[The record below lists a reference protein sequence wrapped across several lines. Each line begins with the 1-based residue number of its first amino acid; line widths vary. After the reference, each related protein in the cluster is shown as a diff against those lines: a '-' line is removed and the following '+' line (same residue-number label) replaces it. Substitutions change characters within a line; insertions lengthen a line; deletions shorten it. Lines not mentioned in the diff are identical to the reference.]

1 MLLRLSIHTIFWSL
15 LLLLSATGIWLQP
28 SAVLAAAYFE
38 DGYLGLTQTELH
50 QKLGMPQA
58 VRDRK
63 SELRV
68 FTYYAITDWE
78 KYFRKL
84 VSPEN
89 GEDVYTFTRDGIDVR
104 YSFSYTFDPNDE
116 SENRTLF
123 VRLVD
128 IEFSPSVP
136 LAKIPSLVPEFHPSE
151 DPASPS
157 FRSNIWVLLFKGP
170 ASPQARF
177 IVREATR
184 DKLEWTLAYQFFS
197 LQGLPDPL
205 TTKALVDRVEISTQS
220 IELVKQRQRHT
231 HDPILNPYSRE
242 FSQNE
247 IAPQR
252 PQQRRSLSQSMRT
265 SRLHD
270 WFRGS
275 LRGVTESVGHDFAA
289 FSRLGGFGFHHIHRP
304 TFDTYNKTGVAS
316 PSMIKTPESQKAD
329 HLTLTHVHGDDTGP
343 CPRLAS
349 ARISD

>member
-1 MLLRLSIHTIFWSL
+1 VLLRLSIHTIFSSL
-15 LLLLSATGIWLQP
+15 LLLLLTTGIWSQP
-28 SAVLAAAYFE
+28 STVFAAAYFE

-78 KYFRKL
+78 KYFQKV

-89 GEDVYTFTRDGIDVR
+89 GEDVYTFTRDGIEVR
-104 YSFSYTFDPNDE
+104 YSFSYTVDPNDN

-128 IEFSPSVP
+128 IEFSPTVP
-136 LAKIPSLVPEFHPSE
+136 LTQIPTLVPEFHPSE

-170 ASPQARF
+170 ASSQARF
-177 IVREATR
+177 IVKEATR
-184 DKLEWTLAYQFFS
+184 DKLEWTLAYQLFS

-205 TTKALVDRVEISTQS
+205 TTMARIDRVEISTQS
-220 IELVKQRQRHT
+220 VDLVKQRQRHT

-242 FSQNE
+242 FSQHAL
-247 IAPQR
+247 APR
-252 PQQRRSLSQSMRT
+252 P
-265 SRLHD
+265 
-270 WFRGS
+270 
-275 LRGVTESVGHDFAA
+275 
-289 FSRLGGFGFHHIHRP
+289 P
-304 TFDTYNKTGVAS
+304 TAKKVPVPKY
-316 PSMIKTPESQKAD
+316 AD
-329 HLTLTHVHGDDTGP
+329 
-343 CPRLAS
+343 
-349 ARISD
+349 